1 MNEIFPKGMEQAL
14 RDLMKS
20 LNDAP
25 STYSVRVFRYQD
37 HENYQAEVTVVNAVT
52 HVTLGEP

>member
-20 LNDAP
+20 LNEAP
-25 STYSVRVFRYQD
+25 STYSVRVFRYEGQ
-37 HENYQAEVTVVNAVT
+37 ENYQAEVTVINAVT
-52 HVTLGEP
+52 HMTIGES